1 MTFYFMPE
9 QADATRT
16 RTSER
21 QLSIFLCFLTTAD
34 THVQYRPLCTYTTRV
49 NFEMAGHL
57 IHIELSY
64 GDRFENLILRIQS
77 LSYDMMVLCQS
88 ALSRYNG

>member
-1 MTFYFMPE
+1 MTFYFIPE
-9 QADATRT
+9 QAEATKS
-16 RTSER
+16 SER
-21 QLSIFLCFLTTAD
+21 QLSIFNAFCFFNYSRHPRTVPT
-34 THVQYRPLCTYTTRV
+34 TTRV

-57 IHIELSY
+57 IHIEFSY